1 MLRAPRET
9 KIMKLGG
16 RRGAALLAILAGL
29 GSPVLAQ
36 DQSQVVIDRG
46 LTDDLPYT
54 AIYPNV
60 LRSVDDGSPATILTL
75 QHPEAPLQCDAFA
88 VPGAEAGWTAEE
100 ALGKLDI
107 AGIEATWTPDF
118 PGFKVVAQGITQ
130 FASGPALLYEG
141 ESENSP
147 LGIPLRIVHAEAVD
161 GGRTYAI
168 ECLMDRS
175 MAKEARPLVD
185 FFIANFS
192 TRSDGECCID
202 PADRPS

>member
-1 MLRAPRET
+1 MT
-9 KIMKLGG
+9 FGG
-16 RRGAALLAILAGL
+16 RRAAAIFASLVGL
-29 GSPVLAQ
+29 GSPAIAQ

-46 LTDDLPYT
+46 LTEDLPYT

-75 QHPEAPLQCDAFA
+75 QHPDAPLQCDAFA
-88 VPGAEAGWTAEE
+88 VGGAEEGWTAET
-100 ALGKLDI
+100 ALSKLDV
-107 AGIEATWTPDF
+107 AGIEATWASDF
-118 PGFKVVAQGITQ
+118 PGFKVVAQSVTQ

-168 ECLMDRS
+168 ECLMEKS
-175 MAKEARPLVD
+175 IATEARPLVD

-192 TRSDGECCID
+192 TRSDGECCIN
-202 PADRPS
+202 PADQRG